1 MGTMKLAPT
10 ITAASFA
17 LLAANTSAQSFPLS
31 APATST
37 PQRGGTFYEPPTDV
51 DRLYLPE
58 GPDRPAPRGENGN
71 WLTLRLAFEQPLRRS
86 DTPTDSSPVQGP
98 RASAP
103 TLQASMRARPA
114 ANSPWFAQ
122 ATFLRYLRS
131 ERQAPWNPD
140 FTYSFG
146 YQSFAPG
153 TWSLVYA
160 NYTGTRLHPNR
171 TAGES
176 RWNFSQGEW
185 SIAHRFALPANVRDV
200 MLVGDGDDAT
210 CALQGHWMRR
220 YSVATGGDL
229 QGNKKFAS
237 LGCRYTRPEGW
248 FTHVTAFA
256 YPQRGQQQPW
266 DPDFTY
272 GFGWSLPGTDGLTIQ
287 YNNYSGN
294 RLPGRPH
301 GPGEGLLRSGSV
313 MLEWIVQW

>member
-17 LLAANTSAQSFPLS
+17 LLVANASAQSFPPS
-31 APATST
+31 APATAT

-86 DTPTDSSPVQGP
+86 DTPTDGSGVQGP
-98 RASAP
+98 RASSP
-103 TLQASMRARPA
+103 TLQADVRARPA

-122 ATFLRYLRS
+122 ATFLRYLVS
-131 ERQAPWNPD
+131 ERQATWNPD

-160 NYTGTRLHPNR
+160 NSTGTRLHPNR
-171 TAGES
+171 AAGES

-185 SIAHRFALPANVRDV
+185 SVAHRFALPASVRDA

-210 CALQGHWMRR
+210 CVVQGHLTRR
-220 YSVATGGDL
+220 YTEATGGAL
-229 QGNKKFAS
+229 QGNKKSAS

-248 FTHVTAFA
+248 FTHFTAFA
-256 YPQRGQQQPW
+256 YPERGQQQPW

-272 GFGWSLPGTDGLTIQ
+272 GFGWSPPGTGGLTIQ

-294 RLPGRPH
+294 RFPGRPH
-301 GPGEGLLRSGSV
+301 GIGEGSLRSGSG
-313 MLEWIVQW
+313 MLGWVVAW